1 MKYFE
6 VYEPYYALIKE
17 ESKEKAMKVY
27 VEFVASDEGTL
38 KDEMY
43 EVSRTAAWRKFC
55 NGENEDG
62 SKSLYDELVKQFND
76 PDNKVLL
83 IDSALL

>member
-55 NGENEDG
+55 KGENEDG
-62 SKSLYDELVKQFND
+62 SKSYELVKQFND
-76 PDNKVLL
+76 QDNKVLL